1 MIQFCPLP
9 DESAYVREDGETV
22 SPVRPR
28 DLSNARLNLCRKA
41 TGLSRARVQLHI
53 GDRAGL
59 APRSGSFSLQSVGV
73 RGEGEAFF
81 DTEPRVPKIPA

>member
-28 DLSNARLNLCRKA
+28 DLSNARLKCRRKA
-41 TGLSRARVQLHI
+41 TA
-53 GDRAGL
+53 L
-59 APRSGSFSLQSVGV
+59 AYR
-73 RGEGEAFF
+73 
-81 DTEPRVPKIPA
+81 